1 MANIGTVLKQ
11 EITRLA
17 RKEAK
22 AAIEPLRKA
31 SATARRDV
39 AALKRE
45 VADLQRQ
52 LRTARRA
59 PAAAPAEAGEAF
71 AGLLACPAC
80 KGPLAGLGCPAC
92 GEAYAD
98 DDGVLR
104 LREPADAP
112 TRFSAKGLKSL
123 RARTGLSAADFGRLA
138 GVSGQSIY
146 HWEAGKTTP
155 GAKQR
160 AALAALRGLGK
171 REALRRLEALG

>member
-59 PAAAPAEAGEAF
+59 PAAAPAEAG
-71 AGLLACPAC
+71 
-80 KGPLAGLGCPAC
+80 
-92 GEAYAD
+92 
-98 DDGVLR
+98 
-104 LREPADAP
+104 DAP

-146 HWEAGKTTP
+146 GWEAGKTTP
-155 GAKQR
+155 GPKQR
-160 AALAALRGLGK
+160 AALAGLRGLGK
-171 REALRRLEALG
+171 REALRRLEALA